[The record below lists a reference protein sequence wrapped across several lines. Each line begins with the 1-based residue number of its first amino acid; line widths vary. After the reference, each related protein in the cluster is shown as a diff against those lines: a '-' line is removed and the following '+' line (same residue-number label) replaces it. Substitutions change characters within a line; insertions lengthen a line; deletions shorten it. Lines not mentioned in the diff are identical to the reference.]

1 MPPPFPHDPARRHPV
16 GVVAFRGLLLAL
28 VVSTTFGVGSALR
41 DRAGFVASFPGA
53 ARDPV
58 FYLLVA
64 TGLLGLVA
72 VLGLW
77 RWRRWAV
84 VLFLAV
90 TVASFSLDVIARAPA
105 LHQVAVLTVGLLV
118 GSLAYTNRRR
128 FLR

>member
-1 MPPPFPHDPARRHPV
+1 MPHPLPDDSAGRTPV
-16 GVVAFRGLLLAL
+16 GVIAFRSLLLAL
-28 VVSTTFGVGSALR
+28 VLSTTVGVGSALR

-53 ARDPV
+53 ARDLV

-77 RWRRWAV
+77 RWRQWGV

-105 LHQVAVLTVGLLV
+105 MHQVAVLTVGLLV
-118 GSLAYTNRRR
+118 GSLVYANRER
-128 FLR
+128 FAR